1 MSFGLDYVMLLQKF
15 SVDHPQMRLDNVLKQ
30 EEFDGLLGL
39 FSENRDEAGAIYA
52 ELRESLVRY
61 FESRDC
67 RDADMLAD
75 ETLFRVA
82 SKAHTF
88 DPARHTRPSSFV
100 FGFAS
105 KILLEYGRD
114 PHKMRITYDRWV
126 QSALAMPAAEASEDE
141 AAGMECLRK
150 CLGEMSAEDRDL
162 MIAYYGKEKREKI
175 ASRKLLAETFGI
187 KMETLHM
194 RIHRLRGVLKK
205 CMKRCQN
212 SEVA

>member
-1 MSFGLDYVMLLQKF
+1 
-15 SVDHPQMRLDNVLKQ
+15 MRLDNVLNQ

-39 FSENRDEAGAIYA
+39 FSENREEAGMIYE
-52 ELRESLVRY
+52 ELRNNLVRY

-88 DPARHTRPSSFV
+88 DPARHTKPSSFV

-105 KILLEYGRD
+105 KILLEYSRD

-126 QSALAMPAAEASEDE
+126 QSALAVPAEEESEDE
-141 AAGMECLRK
+141 AAAMQCLRK
-150 CLGEMSAEDRDL
+150 CLGEMSAEDREL
-162 MIAYYGKEKREKI
+162 VITYYGKEKQEKI
-175 ASRKLLAETFGI
+175 ASRKLMAENLGI

-194 RIHRLRGVLKK
+194 RVHRLRGSLKK
-205 CMKRCQN
+205 CMKRCRN
-212 SEVA
+212 SEAG